1 MREEKVIVLDYLPNG
16 YAGMKK
22 IEPIIISIG
31 FNHFTLLELVAKKD
45 VKIKEEI
52 GIDDKEKIKY
62 IRRKLKEKDLTNFA
76 RNNLEEVIK
85 EIVRAREKDFVDFF
99 NKATRISIRMHKL
112 ELLPSIGKKHVGII
126 LKERK
131 KPFTSFED
139 LKKRV
144 GITVEIEQIIAKRII
159 EELKGKEKYYLF
171 VHHFPT
177 PAASKR

>member
-85 EIVRAREKDFVDFF
+85 EIVKAREKDFVDFF
-99 NKATRISIRMHKL
+99 NKATRISIR
-112 ELLPSIGKKHVGII
+112 
-126 LKERK
+126 
-131 KPFTSFED
+131 
-139 LKKRV
+139 
-144 GITVEIEQIIAKRII
+144 
-159 EELKGKEKYYLF
+159 
-171 VHHFPT
+171 
-177 PAASKR
+177 